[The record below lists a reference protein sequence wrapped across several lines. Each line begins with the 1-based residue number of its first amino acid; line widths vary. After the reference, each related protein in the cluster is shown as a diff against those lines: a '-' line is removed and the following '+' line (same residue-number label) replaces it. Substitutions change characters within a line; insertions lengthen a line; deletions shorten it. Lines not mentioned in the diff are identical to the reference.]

1 MSTIKIQFQDILQ
14 NLGLQAL
21 LFMDKCRR
29 QLGRRASHSFWD
41 L

>member
-14 NLGLQAL
+14 NLGLQCI
-21 LFMDKCRR
+21 LFIDKCRR
-29 QLGRRASHSFWD
+29 QFGRRASHSFWD